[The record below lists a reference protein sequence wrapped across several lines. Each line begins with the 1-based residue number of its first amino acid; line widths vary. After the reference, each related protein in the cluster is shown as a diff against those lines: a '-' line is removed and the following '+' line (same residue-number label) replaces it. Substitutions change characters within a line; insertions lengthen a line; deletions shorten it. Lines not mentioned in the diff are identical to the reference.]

1 MNKLSKI
8 LTGVTLVIGLVA
20 FFFLIR
26 IITTGDETIKNS
38 LEEQSS
44 IVSPFVNFS
53 IIILV
58 ITAVV
63 TVVFSLVNLLKQPEV
78 MKKALVSIG
87 ALGVVL
93 IISYFTAQSDQ
104 VMDAANIEVLSAA
117 GSSTSKWVST
127 LITYSFVLG
136 AAGII
141 FVIFDFLKSL
151 VTVK

>member
-53 IIILV
+53 IIILG